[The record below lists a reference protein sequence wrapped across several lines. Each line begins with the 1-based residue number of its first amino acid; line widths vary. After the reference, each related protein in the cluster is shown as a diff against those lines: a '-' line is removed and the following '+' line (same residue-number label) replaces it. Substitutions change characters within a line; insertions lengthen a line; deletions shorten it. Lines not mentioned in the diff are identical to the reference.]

1 MYVCAS
7 TYVHTYDVLYRM
19 HCVYLCMRMYVRDF
33 VHIKAESVQTYVRVC
48 CTVHA
53 YVRTCIVLITFVHMY
68 VRTYVHYWML
78 YVCTDTLCSI
88 GFKDKAWVNNGY
100 RTVNLSV
107 HPLIHTQGRYKYVH
121 M

>member
-1 MYVCAS
+1 MIKNKVITFCETCIHNYDTCVR

-53 YVRTCIVLITFVHMY
+53 YVHALF
-68 VRTYVHYWML
+68 
-78 YVCTDTLCSI
+78 
-88 GFKDKAWVNNGY
+88 
-100 RTVNLSV
+100 
-107 HPLIHTQGRYKYVH
+107 
-121 M
+121 